1 MQNSDGPAVRARSG
15 MGISLVGD
23 GARMFEGA
31 KIMLRI
37 LAIAVLGLS
46 LAGCV
51 YAGPGPSGGYYGG
64 AYGWSGYPGPPAG
77 ESAAPPN

>member
-1 MQNSDGPAVRARSG
+1 
-15 MGISLVGD
+15 MGIYWLWRGRS
-23 GARMFEGA
+23 FEGA

-37 LAIAVLGLS
+37 LAIAALGLS

-64 AYGWSGYPGPPAG
+64 AYGWGASGYPGPPSG
-77 ESAAPPN
+77 ERAATPG